1 VQAAGWLLLFTCLGW
16 ASVSAVAF
24 EDPEAPAGMA
34 VGILGFAVGVGACAI
49 GVLRASRG
57 SALVAIV
64 VLALVLLY
72 LVIGTIADPAFGPVL
87 IVLAPVNCTLLA
99 LLVLS
104 FVRMRPVDE
113 ATGRS

>member
-16 ASVSAVAF
+16 ASISVVAF
-24 EDPEAPAGMA
+24 EDPQAPAGMGA
-34 VGILGFAVGVGACAI
+34 GILGFAVGVGVCAI

-64 VLALVLLY
+64 VLTLVLLY

-99 LLVLS
+99 LLLVS
-104 FVRMRPVDE
+104 FVRMRPTDE
-113 ATGRS
+113 AAGRS